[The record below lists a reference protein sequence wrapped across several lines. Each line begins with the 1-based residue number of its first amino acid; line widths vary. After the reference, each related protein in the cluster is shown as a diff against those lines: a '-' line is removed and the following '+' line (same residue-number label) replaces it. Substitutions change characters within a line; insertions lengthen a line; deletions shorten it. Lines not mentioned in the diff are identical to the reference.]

1 MIKIVESPREGMQGF
16 SRIISTADK
25 VRYINQLLR
34 VGFDTVE
41 TGSFVSPRLIPQ
53 MADSLE
59 VLRQLDLD
67 GVKSNRMFLV
77 VSNKGAEVI
86 SQSDEVTHISYP
98 FSFSPTF
105 LRLNMNTTV
114 AESLKSVEHLIN
126 LCEKHGKQSV
136 IYISMAYG
144 NPYDDPWSPE
154 LLVRWVAT
162 LHAAGASTILLSNV
176 STEVDAAT
184 IQPIYAD
191 LISRFPEV
199 EFGLHLHTANQ
210 GWRTKVE
217 AAYAAGCRR
226 FDGVINGWGGCPMA
240 GKELLGNLKTENLML
255 FAEEENIPL
264 PIDREQL
271 LLAYRIAGEI
281 FSPLTPYRPGE

>member
-59 VLRQLDLD
+59 VLRQLDLN

-86 SQSDEVTHISYP
+86 SQTDAVTHISYP

-114 AESLKSVEHLIN
+114 EESLRSVEHLIN
-126 LCEKHGKQSV
+126 LCEKRGKRSV

-144 NPYDDPWSPE
+144 NPYDDPWNPE
-154 LLVRWVAT
+154 LLVNWVAT

-191 LISRFPEV
+191 LISRFPDV
-199 EFGLHLHTANQ
+199 EFGLHLHTANR
-210 GWRTKVE
+210 GWRAKVE
-217 AAYAAGCRR
+217 AAHAAGCRR

-240 GKELLGNLKTENLML
+240 GKELLENLKTENLML
-255 FAEEENIPL
+255 FAEEEKLPL

-271 LLAYRIAGEI
+271 LLAYRIAGKI
-281 FSPLTPYRPGE
+281 FSPLTPYRPSK

>member
-59 VLRQLDLD
+59 VLRQLDLN

-86 SQSDEVTHISYP
+86 SQTDEVTHISYP

-105 LRLNMNTTV
+105 LRLNMNTSV
-114 AESLKSVEHLIN
+114 EESLKSVEHLIN
-126 LCEKHGKQSV
+126 LCEKRAKRSV

-162 LHAAGASTILLSNV
+162 LHGAGASTILLSNV

-184 IQPIYAD
+184 IQSIYAD
-191 LISRFPEV
+191 LISRFPKV

-210 GWRTKVE
+210 GWREKVK
-217 AAYAAGCRR
+217 AAHAAGCRR

-255 FAEEENIPL
+255 FAEEEKLPL

>member
-1 MIKIVESPREGMQGF
+1 MIKIIESPREGMQGF
-16 SRIISTADK
+16 SHLISTANK

-41 TGSFVSPRLIPQ
+41 LGSYVSPRLIPQ

-59 VLRQLDLD
+59 VLQQLDLTSI
-67 GVKSNRMFLV
+67 KSNRMFLV
-77 VSNKGAEVI
+77 VSNRGAEVI
-86 SQSDEVTHISYP
+86 SQIDAVTHISYP

-105 LRLNMNTTV
+105 LRLNMNTSV
-114 AESLKSVEHLIN
+114 EESLRSVEYLVN
-126 LCEKHGKQSV
+126 LCEKRGKHPV

-144 NPYDDPWSPE
+144 NPYNDPWSPA
-154 LLVRWVAT
+154 LLVHWVTT
-162 LHAAGASTILLSNV
+162 LHAAGVSTILLSNV
-176 STEVDAAT
+176 SMEVDGEQIHSLYT
-184 IQPIYAD
+184 Q
-191 LISRFPEV
+191 LITLFPDV

-210 GWRTKVE
+210 GWRGKVE
-217 AAYAAGCRR
+217 AAYSAGCRR

-255 FAEEENIPL
+255 FAEEKKITSA
-264 PIDREQL
+264 IDKEQL

-281 FSPLTPYRPGE
+281 FSPITPYKPGE